1 MNNIG
6 KFSKQEINTSY
17 KNALNFT
24 KSHYE
29 NFPVI
34 SFFVPRELRKHVA
47 IVYKFARQAD
57 DIADEG
63 NISDEERL
71 EQLESY
77 ELALSDSLNRKY
89 RDNFW
94 AALHNTITTK
104 KLSVENFFNLLKA
117 FKQDVIKKRYEDFE
131 DVLAYCS
138 NSANPVGRIILELYN
153 INDEETILYSDS
165 ICTALQLTNFYQD
178 VSVDYNKGRIYIPAD
193 ELDEFNIE
201 QEIFESKKNNA
212 NFKKL
217 MELQISRTKILFK
230 DGSKILPKLPANL
243 SRQIK
248 WTISGGEK
256 ILEKIEEIN
265 YDVLNNRP
273 KLSKIDYI
281 KLIFVNTK

>member
-6 KFSKQEINTSY
+6 KFSKQKINTSY

-193 ELDEFNIE
+193 ELDEFNID

>member
-6 KFSKQEINTSY
+6 KFSKQKINTSY

-34 SFFVPRELRKHVA
+34 SFFVPRELRKHAA

-193 ELDEFNIE
+193 ELDEFNID

>member
-193 ELDEFNIE
+193 ELDEFNID

>member
-6 KFSKQEINTSY
+6 KFSKQKINTSY

-94 AALHNTITTK
+94 AALHNTIAAK

-193 ELDEFNIE
+193 ELDEFNID

-273 KLSKIDYI
+273 KLSKFDYI